1 PYNDFTHDKPLD
13 LVALVSFVVTAFVAT
28 DLLVRAQTQAA
39 EAERRAVEIAS
50 LARLGS
56 ETLSSGRAEDA
67 LARIAEVIKST
78 LKVAACSIPAWDPE
92 RGFTASPRVPVPA
105 AASDEA
111 LLRRAIEGPKPLWVR
126 ASGEVIDSSSPDGRG
141 PSAGD
146 AVQRIIMPL
155 S

>member
-1 PYNDFTHDKPLD
+1 
-13 LVALVSFVVTAFVAT
+13 
-28 DLLVRAQTQAA
+28 
-39 EAERRAVEIAS
+39 
-50 LARLGS
+50 S

-78 LKVAACSIPAWDPE
+78 LKVADCSITAWDPE
-92 RGFTASPRVPVPA
+92 RGFTASTRVPVPA
-105 AASDEA
+105 AASDVA

-155 S
+155 SVQARPVGLLSVASDAPVELDGAQRRFLDAIAYYAALAADRVRLVAEAEHA